1 MSGRILNACIRC
13 WNDIDVYRAREFFFT
28 TLGMFS
34 YHDDDKSAIERQM
47 RSDESLKEMSKQDQ
61 DDPIIIN
68 TGDGKGSKATPV
80 GSEAMLADYLWS
92 NFNAIQRS
100 IITLLKDFTAEH
112 PGVVVNK
119 FLDIWE

>member
-1 MSGRILNACIRC
+1 
-13 WNDIDVYRAREFFFT
+13 
-28 TLGMFS
+28 MFS

-68 TGDGKGSKATPV
+68 TGDGKGSKTTPV

>member
-1 MSGRILNACIRC
+1 
-13 WNDIDVYRAREFFFT
+13 
-28 TLGMFS
+28 
-34 YHDDDKSAIERQM
+34 M
-47 RSDESLKEMSKQDQ
+47 RSDEGLREMSKQDQ
-61 DDPIIIN
+61 EEPIIIN
-68 TGDGKGSKATPV
+68 TSDSKGSKAAPG